1 MPRYAK
7 IQFAKTCFFVSS
19 CGGYSYSVCWGQST
33 RSGWV
38 NASVFSLLAKLK
50 AVIPLYIQYTVCT
63 LYSKSGK
70 NTHRL
75 WNLRA
80 CIVWRMFTNPNIPS
94 FRSIPIV
101 LSVKLQFGLRFV
113 SCIFT
118 GSVVDGILYSDQYAE
133 YGPGSRSFF
142 SFSSIFDSPHLKVY
156 FFSFSG
162 TNAAK
167 TDFRCPE
174 EFGYY
179 AHPTDCS
186 LYYGEYTLKVFRN

>member
-19 CGGYSYSVCWGQST
+19 CGDYSYSVCWGQTT

-38 NASVFSLLAKLK
+38 NASGFSLLAKLK

-118 GSVVDGILYSDQYAE
+118 SVSNPDPYSTAFCIRISMQNT
-133 YGPGSRSFF
+133 GPDLGTFF
-142 SFSSIFDSPHLKVY
+142 SFFSIFDSPHLKVY
-156 FFSFSG
+156 FFLFFQVLTRPRQTSG
-162 TNAAK
+162 V
-167 TDFRCPE
+167 RR
-174 EFGYY
+174 
-179 AHPTDCS
+179 S
-186 LYYGEYTLKVFRN
+186 LATTPIPQTAVFTMVSTL